1 MILHNISTQTED
13 NIVEMSTIQI
23 QYVNTSVQTEIRCSL
38 NQILI
43 DETVSREEEVT
54 ELNGASLQMD
64 VAGIGS
70 A

>member
-1 MILHNISTQTED
+1 
-13 NIVEMSTIQI
+13 MSTIQI
-23 QYVNTSVQTEIRCSL
+23 QYVSTSVQTEIRCSL

-43 DETVSREEEVT
+43 DETVSREEEVP

>member
-23 QYVNTSVQTEIRCSL
+23 QYVSTSVQTEIRCSL

-43 DETVSREEEVT
+43 DETVSREEEVP